1 MEKLGSLKQ
10 GERVEIVDIP
20 QSCPLHIPL
29 QQFGITPG
37 SVLFCRYCSPGGELI
52 AIECEGGVVALR
64 VKELSEITVRRCS

>member
-1 MEKLGSLKQ
+1 MDKLSRLKQ

-29 QQFGITPG
+29 QQFGITRG

>member
-1 MEKLGSLKQ
+1 MEKLSRLKQ
-10 GERVEIVDIP
+10 GEWVQIVDIP
-20 QSCPLHIPL
+20 QSCPLRIPL

-37 SVLFCRYCSPGGELI
+37 SALFCRYCSPGGELI